1 MKLTKEYLKDL
12 ILEEIQIQQQAA
24 PPQAPNKKNI
34 QNLKMQLIDLSRNL
48 TGIQQNEI
56 EIVQLFIEMIDLA
69 KRENINV
76 AEFKRR
82 LGLAKDTAEK
92 IAK

>member
-12 ILEEIQIQQQAA
+12 ILEEIQQQAA
-24 PPQAPNKKNI
+24 AAQAPNKKTI
-34 QNLKMQLIDLSRNL
+34 QNLKKQLINLSRNL

>member
-1 MKLTKEYLKDL
+1 MMKVSKQYLKDL
-12 ILEEIQIQQQAA
+12 ILEEIQEQAA
-24 PPQAPNKKNI
+24 ADQAPNKQTV
-34 QNLKMQLIDLSRNL
+34 QNLKKQLINLSRNL

-82 LGLAKDTAEK
+82 LGLAKATAEK
-92 IAK
+92 RGK

>member
-1 MKLTKEYLKDL
+1 MKVSKQYLKDL
-12 ILEEIQIQQQAA
+12 ILEEIQEQAA
-24 PPQAPNKKNI
+24 ADQAPNKQTV
-34 QNLKMQLIDLSRNL
+34 QNLKKQLINLSRNL

-92 IAK
+92 ISK

>member
-1 MKLTKEYLKDL
+1 MMKVSKQYLKDL
-12 ILEEIQIQQQAA
+12 ILEEIQEQAA
-24 PPQAPNKKNI
+24 ADQAPNKQTV
-34 QNLKMQLIDLSRNL
+34 QNLKKQLINLSRNL

-92 IAK
+92 ISK

>member
-24 PPQAPNKKNI
+24 APQAPNKKNI